1 MNRELR
7 KLQEKEE
14 KRARDRR
21 SKGQAA
27 RPKRE
32 RIGIR
37 QFLSEVRIEL
47 KRVAWP
53 SRRETVTFTVV
64 TLITS
69 VFVTLM
75 AFGMDIVFKK
85 TVLFVI
91 EMIVPAASELP
102 V

>member
-7 KLQEKEE
+7 RLQEKEE

-27 RPKRE
+27 RPKRQ
-32 RIGIR
+32 RVGIR
-37 QFLSEVRIEL
+37 QFLSEVRTEL

-69 VFVTLM
+69 VFVTLYT
-75 AFGMDIVFKK
+75 FGMDIVFKR
-85 TVLFVI
+85 TVLYLV
-91 EMIVPAASELP
+91 ERIV
-102 V
+102 

>member
-7 KLQEKEE
+7 RLQEKEE

-21 SKGQAA
+21 AKGQAA

-32 RIGIR
+32 RVGLR
-37 QFLSEVRIEL
+37 QFFSEVRTEL

-64 TLITS
+64 TLVTS
-69 VFVTLM
+69 AFVT
-75 AFGMDIVFKK
+75 AYTFGMDIVFKR
-85 TVLFVI
+85 TIL
-91 EMIVPAASELP
+91 EL
-102 V
+102 VELIA

>member
-7 KLQEKEE
+7 RLQEKEE

-21 SKGQAA
+21 ARGQAA

-32 RIGIR
+32 RAGLV
-37 QFLSEVRIEL
+37 QFFSEVRTEL

-53 SRRETVTFTVV
+53 SRREVFTFTTV

-69 VFVTLM
+69 AFVTVYTLGLDI
-75 AFGMDIVFKK
+75 AFKR
-85 TVLFVI
+85 TVL
-91 EMIVPAASELP
+91 EL
-102 V
+102 VELIT

>member
-7 KLQEKEE
+7 RLQEKEE

-21 SKGQAA
+21 AKGQAA

-32 RIGIR
+32 RIGPR
-37 QFLSEVRIEL
+37 QFLSEVRTEL

-53 SRRETVTFTVV
+53 SRRETVTFTTV

-69 VFVTLM
+69 AFTTLYVFGL
-75 AFGMDIVFKK
+75 DIFFKR
-85 TVLFVI
+85 TVLYLVERI
-91 EMIVPAASELP
+91 S
-102 V
+102 